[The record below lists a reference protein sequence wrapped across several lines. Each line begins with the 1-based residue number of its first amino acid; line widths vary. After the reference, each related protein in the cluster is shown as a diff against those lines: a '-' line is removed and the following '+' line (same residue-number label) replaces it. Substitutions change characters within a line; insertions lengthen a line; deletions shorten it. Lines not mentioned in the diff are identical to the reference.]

1 MNAPSVSRW
10 ALKAIAVLLMF
21 LLASCGSSASSPT
34 YDAALQE
41 GRTAAQAIIDQGG
54 ASAITMALVD
64 ANHVIWSRSFGLADR
79 DAGLAPTPSTTFG
92 IGSVSK
98 MFAAVAVMKLVDR
111 GVINL
116 DAPLVTYLPSFRMV
130 SPGYEKI
137 TVRML
142 INHSSGFPGTDYH
155 NAESYSPTPGY
166 LNQVLQ
172 TLSMA
177 RLKAPPGAMSVYCND
192 GFTVTEALIQA
203 TTGKSYTEFV
213 QDEILTPLGM
223 ANTRFTLSQFPAG
236 SYAKT
241 YVDGVAQPQEFVS
254 VYASGGVHSTAN
266 DMGRLAMMF
275 LGGGAAGAT
284 RILSAA
290 SVADMAVDQT
300 LGSFNPVHS
309 NALAYGLGWDTVS
322 QPGLSAV
329 GFDGWLKGG
338 DITGYG
344 AAIIVSPGAQLGVV
358 VIGAS
363 GFGSGQATRIGEQV
377 LLRALAENGRIAA
390 FPEQLPA
397 VAPPTATVPAGL
409 LAAIAGEYALSTA
422 VLQLQA
428 QPDDSLL
435 IMNRTDSGWTQ
446 SGNPLKYRNDGW
458 FASDEKPLV
467 AFKVVDAGGTQYLLR
482 RAPDGYGHYVDPTV
496 FAQRVRSPGNLSAA
510 WTARL
515 SSTWL
520 VANENPD
527 SPGWPGMDP
536 RLRLAAIP
544 ELNGLIAVR
553 PPAGGFNILDPSA
566 SDALAGMMLVIPQ
579 ANGRDLDDLNILVQG
594 GEEWTRFGSYIFR
607 PLTTVPTL
615 PRGATTAVT
624 IGPEGYAEW
633 RAVSSGVTPVQVTI
647 TTTGAWRLFTPAFT
661 GRANGPGNGAASL
674 PAGSGPGYLLIFGEP
689 GQIVTVALQ

>member
-1 MNAPSVSRW
+1 MNAAYVSRW
-10 ALKAIAVLLMF
+10 TLKGIAILLMF
-21 LLASCGSSASSPT
+21 LVASCSSSGSSPT
-34 YDAALQE
+34 YDAAIQE

-54 ASAITMALVD
+54 ASAVTMTLVD
-64 ANHVIWSRSFGLADR
+64 ANRVIWSQSFGLADR
-79 DAGLAPTPSTTFG
+79 ETGQAPTPSTTFG

-111 GVINL
+111 GIINL
-116 DAPLVTYLPSFRMV
+116 DTPLVTYLPAFRMA
-130 SPGYEKI
+130 SAGYENI

-142 INHSSGFPGTDYH
+142 LNHSSGFPGTDYH
-155 NAESYSPTPGY
+155 NAESYSPMPGY
-166 LNQVLQ
+166 LNQVFQ

-177 RLKAPPGAMSVYCND
+177 RLKAPPGFMSVYSND

-203 TTGKSYTEFV
+203 TTGKSYAQFV

-223 ANTRFTLSQFPAG
+223 TNTRFTLSQFPTG

-275 LGGGAAGAT
+275 LGGGATGPT

-290 SVADMAVDQT
+290 SVAAMAVDQT
-300 LGSFNPVHS
+300 AGSFNPVHS
-309 NALAYGLGWDTVS
+309 NAFAYGLGWDSVS
-322 QPGLSAV
+322 QPGLLAV

-390 FPEQLPA
+390 FPEPLPA
-397 VAPPTATVPAGL
+397 VVPPTAPIPAGL

-422 VLQLQA
+422 VLQLRA

-435 IMNRTDSGWTQ
+435 VMIRADSGWTQ
-446 SGNPLKYRNDGW
+446 SGGKLKHRNDGW

-467 AFKVVDAGGTQYLLR
+467 AFKVVDAGGTQYILR

-510 WTARL
+510 WSARL
-515 SSTWL
+515 SATWL

-553 PPAGGFNILDPSA
+553 PPAGGFNIVDPSR
-566 SDALAGMMLVIPQ
+566 SDTLAGMMLVIPQ
-579 ANGRDLDDLNILVQG
+579 ANGRDLDDLNIMVQD
-594 GEEWTRFGSYIFR
+594 GEEWSRFGSYVFR
-607 PLTTVPTL
+607 PLATVAAL
-615 PRGATTAVT
+615 PRGAATTVT

-633 RAVSSGVTPVQVTI
+633 HAVASAATPVQITI
-647 TTTGAWRLFTPAFT
+647 TTTGAWRLFDPAFA
-661 GRANGPGNGAASL
+661 GLANGKGNGTATL
-674 PAGSGPGYLLIFGEP
+674 PAGSGPGYLLLFGDP
-689 GQIVTVALQ
+689 GQTATVTPQ